1 MTNTLVEQYLFMT
14 QQIEQNVCL
23 NEIESLIQ
31 ELSLSDF
38 SNYAKKFSLIE
49 KALKQY
55 GVSVEKLK
63 LFSFKLKNKVEKMF
77 DKGMTPEQ
85 ASEQLVNALKDE
97 AIATAKH
104 LASKYNEETLPNKIY
119 IALCMFIT
127 VLMINSIIGSILIP
141 IAGDKA
147 FSILAVVVA
156 PMVEEAAK
164 NYFIAQGL
172 PWVGTGIVFGLEL
185 LQYLLS
191 LMMQGLKIGKI
202 IILRIASL
210 LMHFGTTFVQK
221 KIIDSSDSDSEG
233 DYNNK
238 RFIAWTVGVG
248 IHATWNLF
256 AIIYNDQIIGW
267 ASA

>member
-23 NEIESLIQ
+23 NEIESLLQ
-31 ELSLSDF
+31 ELSVSDF

-55 GVSVEKLK
+55 GVSVEKIK
-63 LFSFKLKNKVEKMF
+63 AFSFKLRDKVKIMF

-85 ASEQLVNALKDE
+85 ASEQIVNDLKDE

-104 LASKYNEETLPNKIY
+104 LASKYNEVTLPSKIY
-119 IALCMFIT
+119 LGLCMFI
-127 VLMINSIIGSILIP
+127 VVVMINSLIGSILIP

-147 FSILAVVVA
+147 FSILAIVVA

-164 NYFIAQGL
+164 NYFIGQGL

-185 LQYLLS
+185 LQYLMI
-191 LMMQGLKIGKI
+191 LMIQGLKVGKI

-221 KIIDSSDSDSEG
+221 KIIDSAVNDSGD

-256 AIIYNDQIIGW
+256 AIIYNKEIIGW
-267 ASA
+267 AST